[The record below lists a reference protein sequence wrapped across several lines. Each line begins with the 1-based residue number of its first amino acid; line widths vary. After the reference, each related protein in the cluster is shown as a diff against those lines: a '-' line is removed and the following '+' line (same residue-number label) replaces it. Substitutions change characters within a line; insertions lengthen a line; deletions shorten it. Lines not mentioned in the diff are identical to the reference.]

1 MIFIA
6 LTDSF
11 EDLCFYQTT
20 CQWKFCRQAFLL
32 WLQCIFMYTD
42 VKIWELCRIFAGV
55 WGAAVLTELFPA
67 RGPALH
73 WLLPLLPT
81 LAEKIV
87 LDKNT
92 FPCFLSWLFF
102 TLLYVTGHWRN
113 EIMRENK
120 NWYLVTSNIY
130 WQEWKKI
137 FFIIQIW
144 FHLWFGLINSGVSKK
159 SSQS

>member
-32 WLQCIFMYTD
+32 WLQCILMYTD

-73 WLLPLLPT
+73 CCRCSPT

-92 FPCFLSWLFF
+92 FPCFLSRLFF
-102 TLLYVTGHWRN
+102 TPLYVTGHWRS

-130 WQEWKKI
+130 WQEWKRNI
-137 FFIIQIW
+137 FSSNKYAFICV
-144 FHLWFGLINSGVSKK
+144 FGLIS
-159 SSQS
+159 